1 MSSILSKIRTPFRY
15 TFTNATLILVI
26 INVAVFFLYNFTFL
40 IPIREEYLSLNVLGF
55 VYRKCFWQP
64 VTYMFMHANM
74 AHLLSNMIGLLF
86 FGLQVERAIGSKEF
100 MLLYFATGVL
110 SGLFSV
116 ALYYAL
122 GVYQTSLGLQ
132 PYAFVNSLVGAS
144 GAIYGI
150 LLAFATIFPKSRIY
164 VWFILPV
171 PAPILVIAYA
181 AIEFFSQFTS
191 TSNVAHYTHLA
202 GFAVAFFYFVVR
214 FGVNPIK
221 VWRDAFR
228 K

>member
-1 MSSILSKIRTPFRY
+1 M
-15 TFTNATLILVI
+15 
-26 INVAVFFLYNFTFL
+26 
-40 IPIREEYLSLNVLGF
+40 
-55 VYRKCFWQP
+55 
-64 VTYMFMHANM
+64 
-74 AHLLSNMIGLLF
+74 
-86 FGLQVERAIGSKEF
+86 
-100 MLLYFATGVL
+100 
-110 SGLFSV
+110 
-116 ALYYAL
+116 
-122 GVYQTSLGLQ
+122 
-132 PYAFVNSLVGAS
+132 NSLVGAS

-164 VWFILPV
+164 VWFVLPV